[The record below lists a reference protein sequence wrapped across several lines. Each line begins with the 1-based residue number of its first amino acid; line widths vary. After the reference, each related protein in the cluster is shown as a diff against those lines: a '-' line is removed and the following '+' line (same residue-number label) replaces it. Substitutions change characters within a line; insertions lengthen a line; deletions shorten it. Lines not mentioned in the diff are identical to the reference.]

1 MAALRPLTGRPI
13 SRAKLFNVS
22 RTPGQGEQ
30 DIIMQSDKIVDPKA
44 AALEEKKIP
53 KAVIK
58 RLSLYSRILQ
68 NLEIKKQD
76 KVSSQ
81 YIAEQLGLT
90 SAQVRK
96 DLGYFG
102 QFGVPG
108 LGYYVNDLRKQI
120 KMILG
125 THREVRVA
133 LIGAGHLGQ
142 ALLNYGGFS
151 KQGFNLVAAFD
162 EDKRKVGRGI
172 GQAEVHP
179 MDGFE
184 KIVKK
189 KNIELVILATPATV
203 AQPIVDRIVKC
214 GIKAILNFV
223 PVRLLVPPDVKVH
236 YVDLTIEIES
246 LSYYLK

>member
-1 MAALRPLTGRPI
+1 MI
-13 SRAKLFNVS
+13 N
-22 RTPGQGEQ
+22 E
-30 DIIMQSDKIVDPKA
+30 KIAEPKPSPA
-44 AALEEKKIP
+44 EEKKIP

-108 LGYYVNDLRKQI
+108 LGYYVMDLRKQI

-151 KQGFNLVAAFD
+151 RQGFNLVAAFD
-162 EDKRKVGRGI
+162 EDKRKVGRDI
-172 GQAEVHP
+172 GKADVFS
-179 MDGFE
+179 MSDLE

-189 KNIELVILATPATV
+189 KNIELVILTTPAPVT
-203 AQPIVDRIVKC
+203 QPIVDRLVKC
-214 GIKAILNFV
+214 GVKAILNFV
-223 PVRLLVPPDVKVH
+223 PTRLIVPPDVKVH